1 MCKFKAQPKSCVR
14 YLFNYDWTKNFQG
27 QVFDNLKGLECRK
40 NITRGSPYDMP
51 EWQECITSYF
61 KGEKQSLQEW
71 DLRIGGYIFPTINE
85 NRILNVQLKLLDDYM

>member
-1 MCKFKAQPKSCVR
+1 MNHLGTYVHISKLMF
-14 YLFNYDWTKNFQG
+14 
-27 QVFDNLKGLECRK
+27 
-40 NITRGSPYDMP
+40 
-51 EWQECITSYF
+51 QECITSYF

>member
-1 MCKFKAQPKSCVR
+1 MHGFPIPASTPPPDSDADYAYQ
-14 YLFNYDWTKNFQG
+14 
-27 QVFDNLKGLECRK
+27 
-40 NITRGSPYDMP
+40 MP

-85 NRILNVQLKLLDDYM
+85 NRILNVQLKLLDDYI